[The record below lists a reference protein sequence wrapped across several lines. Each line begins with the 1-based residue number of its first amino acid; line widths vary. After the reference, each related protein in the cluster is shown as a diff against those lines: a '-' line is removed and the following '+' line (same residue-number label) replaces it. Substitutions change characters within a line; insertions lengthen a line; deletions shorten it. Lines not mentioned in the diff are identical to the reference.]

1 MILCRYFKGSIMTT
15 TVTTAVSAVSSAVN
29 SFFAPAAL
37 VEARSGA
44 IAAAQGLGGAER
56 SAYGANVIYAAAL
69 NDAFGFAWFT
79 FKDAGELKKANPA
92 FVAEKE
98 EFYKAYRAVREV
110 SNMSAIWAQIKSYG
124 EKDARNREL
133 FGWFN
138 EETVEGETESESD
151 SGGAGAAKR
160 SPDLFIAED
169 MSAAFKRLIRDDEQ
183 LSDKGK
189 VFRGALLAALKDYG
203 ITGLEG

>member
-1 MILCRYFKGSIMTT
+1 MANTI
-15 TVTTAVSAVSSAVN
+15 AVSSAVS
-29 SFFAPAAL
+29 SFVAPAAL

-44 IAAAQGLGGAER
+44 ISAAQGLGGAER
-56 SAYGANVIYAAAL
+56 SAYGANVVYAAAL

-79 FKDAGELKKANPA
+79 FKDAGELKKKSPA
-92 FVAEKE
+92 FAAEKE
-98 EFYKAYRAVREV
+98 EFYKAYRSVREV

-124 EKDARNREL
+124 EKDAKNREL

-138 EETVEGETESESD
+138 EETAEGETETESE

-169 MSAAFKRLIRDDEQ
+169 MSAAFKRLMRDDEQ

>member
-1 MILCRYFKGSIMTT
+1 MTT
-15 TVTTAVSAVSSAVN
+15 LVTTAVASAVSSFV
-29 SFFAPAAL
+29 APAAL

-44 IAAAQGLGGAER
+44 ISAAQGLGGAER

-79 FKDAGELKKANPA
+79 FKDAGELKKKSPA
-92 FVAEKE
+92 FATEKE
-98 EFYKAYRAVREV
+98 AFYKEYRAVREV

-138 EETVEGETESESD
+138 EATAEGETETETE
-151 SGGAGAAKR
+151 SGGAGSSKR
-160 SPDLFIAED
+160 SPDLFIAEE

>member
-1 MILCRYFKGSIMTT
+1 MANTI
-15 TVTTAVSAVSSAVN
+15 AVSSAVS
-29 SFFAPAAL
+29 SFVAPAAL

-44 IAAAQGLGGAER
+44 ISAAQGLGGAER
-56 SAYGANVIYAAAL
+56 SAYGANRTYAAAL

-92 FVAEKE
+92 FAAEKE

-110 SNMSAIWAQIKSYG
+110 SNMSKIWGDIKGYG
-124 EKDARNREL
+124 EADAKNREL

-138 EETVEGETESESD
+138 EETVEGETETETE
-151 SGGAGAAKR
+151 GGAGAAKR
-160 SPDLFIAED
+160 SPDRYIMEE
-169 MSAAFKRLIRDDEQ
+169 MTAAFKRLTRDDEQ

>member
-1 MILCRYFKGSIMTT
+1 MAKL
-15 TVTTAVSAVSSAVN
+15 VTTAIASAVA
-29 SFFAPAAL
+29 SFVAPAAL

-44 IAAAQGLGGAER
+44 ISAAQGLGGAER
-56 SAYGANVIYAAAL
+56 SAYGANVVYAAAL

-124 EKDARNREL
+124 EKDARNRDL

>member
-1 MILCRYFKGSIMTT
+1 MTKL
-15 TVTTAVSAVSSAVN
+15 VTTATASAVA
-29 SFFAPAAL
+29 SFVAPAAL

-44 IAAAQGLGGAER
+44 ISAAQGLGGAER
-56 SAYGANVIYAAAL
+56 SAYGANRTYAAAL

-79 FKDAGELKKANPA
+79 FRDAGELKKANPA
-92 FVAEKE
+92 FAAEKE

-110 SNMSAIWAQIKSYG
+110 SNMSKIWGDIKGYG
-124 EKDARNREL
+124 EADAKERGL
-133 FGWFN
+133 FGWVPDV
-138 EETVEGETESESD
+138 ETEGETDGETE

-160 SPDLFIAED
+160 SPDLFIAEE
-169 MSAAFKRLIRDDEQ
+169 MTAAFKRLTRDDEQ

-189 VFRGALLAALKDYG
+189 IFRGALLAALKEYG

>member
-1 MILCRYFKGSIMTT
+1 MTKL
-15 TVTTAVSAVSSAVN
+15 VTTAIASAVA
-29 SFFAPAAL
+29 SFVAPAAL

-56 SAYGANVIYAAAL
+56 SAYGANRTYAAAL

-79 FKDAGELKKANPA
+79 FRDAGELKKASPA
-92 FVAEKE
+92 FAAEKDA
-98 EFYKAYRAVREV
+98 FYKAYRAVREV
-110 SNMSAIWAQIKSYG
+110 SNMSKIWGDIKGYG
-124 EKDARNREL
+124 EADAKERGL
-133 FGWFN
+133 FGWMPDA
-138 EETVEGETESESD
+138 ETETDGESESE

-169 MSAAFKRLIRDDEQ
+169 MSAAFKRLMRDDEQ

-189 VFRGALLAALKDYG
+189 VFRGALLAALKEYG

>member
-1 MILCRYFKGSIMTT
+1 MAH
-15 TVTTAVSAVSSAVN
+15 TVAVSSAVSAVSSAVN

-44 IAAAQGLGGAER
+44 ISAAQALGGADR
-56 SAYGANVIYAAAL
+56 AAYGANVVYAAAL

-92 FVAEKE
+92 FAAEKE

-110 SNMSAIWAQIKSYG
+110 SNMSKIWGDIKGYG
-124 EKDARNREL
+124 EADARNREL

-138 EETVEGETESESD
+138 EETVEGETESE

-189 VFRGALLAALKDYG
+189 IFRGALLAALKDYG

>member
-1 MILCRYFKGSIMTT
+1 
-15 TVTTAVSAVSSAVN
+15 
-29 SFFAPAAL
+29 
-37 VEARSGA
+37 
-44 IAAAQGLGGAER
+44 
-56 SAYGANVIYAAAL
+56 
-69 NDAFGFAWFT
+69 
-79 FKDAGELKKANPA
+79 LKKANPA
-92 FVAEKE
+92 FAAEKE

-110 SNMSAIWAQIKSYG
+110 SNMSKIWGDIKGYG
-124 EKDARNREL
+124 EADARNREL

-138 EETVEGETESESD
+138 EETVEGESESESE

>member
-1 MILCRYFKGSIMTT
+1 MTKL
-15 TVTTAVSAVSSAVN
+15 VTTAIASAVA
-29 SFFAPAAL
+29 SFVAPAAL

-56 SAYGANVIYAAAL
+56 SAYGANRTYAAAL

-79 FKDAGELKKANPA
+79 FRDAGELKKASPEFA
-92 FVAEKE
+92 AEKDA
-98 EFYKAYRAVREV
+98 FYKAYRAVREV
-110 SNMSAIWAQIKSYG
+110 SNMSKIWGDIKGYG
-124 EKDARNREL
+124 EADAKERGL
-133 FGWFN
+133 FGWMPDA
-138 EETVEGETESESD
+138 ETETDGESESE

-169 MSAAFKRLIRDDEQ
+169 MSAAFKRLMRDDEQ

-189 VFRGALLAALKDYG
+189 VFRGALLAALKEYG

>member
-79 FKDAGELKKANPA
+79 FNDAGELKKANPA

>member
-1 MILCRYFKGSIMTT
+1 MILCRYSKGYIM
-15 TVTTAVSAVSSAVN
+15 ANNIAVSSAVS
-29 SFFAPAAL
+29 SFVAPAAL

-44 IAAAQGLGGAER
+44 ISAAQGLGGAER
-56 SAYGANVIYAAAL
+56 SAYGANRAYAAAL

-92 FVAEKE
+92 FATEKE
-98 EFYKAYRAVREV
+98 AFYVAYKAARDI
-110 SNMSAIWAQIKSYG
+110 SNMSAIWAQIKGYG
-124 EKDARNREL
+124 ETDAKNREL

-138 EETVEGETESESD
+138 EETVEGETETESESN
-151 SGGAGAAKR
+151 GAGAAKR

-169 MSAAFKRLIRDDEQ
+169 MSAAFKRLMRDDEQ

-189 VFRGALLAALKDYG
+189 VFRGELLAALKAYG

>member
-1 MILCRYFKGSIMTT
+1 MTKL
-15 TVTTAVSAVSSAVN
+15 VTTAIASAVSSFV
-29 SFFAPAAL
+29 APAAL

-56 SAYGANVIYAAAL
+56 SAYGANRTYAAAL

-79 FKDAGELKKANPA
+79 FRDAGELKKASPEFA
-92 FVAEKE
+92 DEKG

-110 SNMSAIWAQIKSYG
+110 SNMSKIWGDIKGYG
-124 EKDARNREL
+124 EADAKARGL
-133 FGWFN
+133 FGWMPDA
-138 EETVEGETESESD
+138 ETETDGESESE

-169 MSAAFKRLIRDDEQ
+169 MSAAFKRLMRDDEQ

>member
-1 MILCRYFKGSIMTT
+1 MAH
-15 TVTTAVSAVSSAVN
+15 TVAVSSAVSAVSSAVN

-44 IAAAQGLGGAER
+44 ISAAQALGGADR
-56 SAYGANVIYAAAL
+56 AAYGANVVYAAAL

-92 FVAEKE
+92 FAAEKE

-110 SNMSAIWAQIKSYG
+110 SNMSKIWGDIKGYG
-124 EKDARNREL
+124 EADARNREL

-138 EETVEGETESESD
+138 EETVEGESESESD

-189 VFRGALLAALKDYG
+189 IFRGALLAALKEYG

>member
-1 MILCRYFKGSIMTT
+1 MTT
-15 TVTTAVSAVSSAVN
+15 TVTTAVS
-29 SFFAPAAL
+29 SFSPAQFVAPAAL

-44 IAAAQGLGGAER
+44 IDAAQGLGGAER

-98 EFYKAYRAVREV
+98 EFYKAYRSVREV

-138 EETVEGETESESD
+138 EETVEGETETESE
-151 SGGAGAAKR
+151 SGGAGSAKR
-160 SPDLFIAED
+160 SPDLFITED
-169 MSAAFKRLIRDDEQ
+169 MSAAFKRLMRDDEQ
-183 LSDKGK
+183 LSGKGK
-189 VFRGALLAALKDYG
+189 VFRGELLAALKNYG

>member
-1 MILCRYFKGSIMTT
+1 MAKL
-15 TVTTAVSAVSSAVN
+15 VTTAIASAVA
-29 SFFAPAAL
+29 SFVAPAAL

-44 IAAAQGLGGAER
+44 ISAAQALGGADR
-56 SAYGANVIYAAAL
+56 AAYGANVVYAAAL

-110 SNMSAIWAQIKSYG
+110 SNMSEIWAQIKSYG

-138 EETVEGETESESD
+138 EETVEGETETETES
-151 SGGAGAAKR
+151 SGAGSTKR
-160 SPDLFIAED
+160 SPDLFITED

>member
-1 MILCRYFKGSIMTT
+1 MANTI
-15 TVTTAVSAVSSAVN
+15 AVSSAV
-29 SFFAPAAL
+29 SPFVAPVAL

-44 IAAAQGLGGAER
+44 ISAAQGLGGAER
-56 SAYGANVIYAAAL
+56 SAYGANRTYAAAL

-79 FKDAGELKKANPA
+79 FKDAGELKKKSPA
-92 FVAEKE
+92 FTTEKE
-98 EFYKAYRAVREV
+98 AFYVAYKAARDI
-110 SNMSAIWAQIKSYG
+110 SNMSAIWAQIKGYG
-124 EKDARNREL
+124 EADARNREL

-138 EETVEGETESESD
+138 EETVEGETETETESN
-151 SGGAGAAKR
+151 GAGAAKR

-169 MSAAFKRLIRDDEQ
+169 MSAAFKRLMRDDEQ

-189 VFRGALLAALKDYG
+189 VFRGDLLAALKAYG

>member
-1 MILCRYFKGSIMTT
+1 MTKL
-15 TVTTAVSAVSSAVN
+15 VTTAIASAVSSFV
-29 SFFAPAAL
+29 APTAL

-44 IAAAQGLGGAER
+44 ISAAQGLGGAER
-56 SAYGANVIYAAAL
+56 SAYGANVVYAAAL

-79 FKDAGELKKANPA
+79 FKDAGELKKKSPEFA
-92 FVAEKE
+92 AEKE
-98 EFYKAYRAVREV
+98 EFYKAYRSVREV
-110 SNMSAIWAQIKSYG
+110 KNMSAIWAQIKFYG

-133 FGWFN
+133 FGWKN
-138 EETVEGETESESD
+138 DEVVEGESESESD

-189 VFRGALLAALKDYG
+189 VFRGELLAALKNYG

>member
-1 MILCRYFKGSIMTT
+1 MANTI
-15 TVTTAVSAVSSAVN
+15 AVSSAVS
-29 SFFAPAAL
+29 SFVAPAAL

-44 IAAAQGLGGAER
+44 ISAAQGLGGAER
-56 SAYGANVIYAAAL
+56 SAYGANRAYAAAL

-79 FKDAGELKKANPA
+79 FRDAGELKKASPA
-92 FVAEKE
+92 FAAEKDA
-98 EFYKAYRAVREV
+98 FYKAYRAVREV
-110 SNMSAIWAQIKSYG
+110 SNMSKIWGDIKGYG
-124 EKDARNREL
+124 EADAKERGL
-133 FGWFN
+133 FGWMPDA
-138 EETVEGETESESD
+138 ETETDGESESE

-169 MSAAFKRLIRDDEQ
+169 MSAAFKRLMRDDEQ

-189 VFRGALLAALKDYG
+189 VFRGALLAALKEYG

>member
-1 MILCRYFKGSIMTT
+1 MANTI
-15 TVTTAVSAVSSAVN
+15 AVSSAVS
-29 SFFAPAAL
+29 SFVAPAAL

-44 IAAAQGLGGAER
+44 ISAAQGLGGAER
-56 SAYGANVIYAAAL
+56 SAYGANRTYAAAL

-92 FVAEKE
+92 FAAEKE

-110 SNMSAIWAQIKSYG
+110 SNMSKIWGDIKGYG
-124 EKDARNREL
+124 EADAKNREL

-138 EETVEGETESESD
+138 EETVEGETETETE
-151 SGGAGAAKR
+151 GGAGAAKR

-169 MSAAFKRLIRDDEQ
+169 MSAAYKRLMRDDEQ

>member
-1 MILCRYFKGSIMTT
+1 MTKL
-15 TVTTAVSAVSSAVN
+15 VTTATASAVA
-29 SFFAPAAL
+29 SFVAPAAL

-56 SAYGANVIYAAAL
+56 SAYGANRTYAAAL

-79 FKDAGELKKANPA
+79 FRDAGELKKASPA
-92 FVAEKE
+92 FAAEKDA
-98 EFYKAYRAVREV
+98 FYKAYRAVREV
-110 SNMSAIWAQIKSYG
+110 SNMSKIWGDIKGYG
-124 EKDARNREL
+124 EADAKERGL
-133 FGWFN
+133 FGWMPDA
-138 EETVEGETESESD
+138 ETETDGETETD

-169 MSAAFKRLIRDDEQ
+169 MSAAFKRLMRDDEQ

-189 VFRGALLAALKDYG
+189 VFRGALLAALKEYG